1 MNVRMR
7 QEIMMTR
14 SEKLDQFRSLHD
26 RSGAFV
32 IPNPWDAGS
41 AKILTSLG
49 FEALATTSA
58 GFAFS
63 VAGQDNI
70 GELDRDA
77 VLENARLIVEATHLP
92 VAADLTDGFGSDPAT
107 CAKTIELAVGVGL
120 VGGSI
125 EDATSDRNAP
135 IYPLNQAVERVAAAA
150 EVSRHLGFVLTA
162 RAEEWLYLESDL
174 DATIN
179 RLNAFANAGADVL
192 YAPGLPSLEAI
203 SEVCAN
209 VAKPVNVVMGLRKP
223 SWSVAE
229 LRDAGVKR
237 ISVGG
242 SLARAALGAL
252 VNAAQEIRD
261 EGTFTYSM
269 QALPSSEIKQLLE

>member
-1 MNVRMR
+1 
-7 QEIMMTR
+7 MTR
-14 SEKLDQFRSLHD
+14 ARKLDQFRSLHE
-26 RSGAFV
+26 RPGTFLF
-32 IPNPWDAGS
+32 PNPWDAGS

-63 VAGQDNI
+63 TASHDTI

-77 VLENARLIVEATHLP
+77 VLENGRSIVEATHVP
-92 VAADLTDGFGSDPAT
+92 VAADLADGFGADPAA
-107 CAKTIELAVGVGL
+107 CVKTIELAVEVGL

-125 EDATSDRNAP
+125 EDATGDRNAP
-135 IYPLNQAVERVAAAA
+135 IYPLSQAVERVAAAA
-150 EVSRHLGFVLTA
+150 EVSQRLGFVLTA

-174 DATIN
+174 DATIG
-179 RLNAFANAGADVL
+179 RLNAFATAGADVL

-203 SEVCAN
+203 AEVCAN
-209 VAKPVNVVMGLRKP
+209 VSKPVNVVMGLRQP
-223 SWSVAE
+223 TWSVSE
-229 LRDAGVKR
+229 LRDAGVKL

-252 VNAAQEIRD
+252 VDAAREMLD
-261 EGTFTYSM
+261 AGTFSYSAR
-269 QALPSSEIKQLLE
+269 ALPSSEIVRLLE